1 MKKIL
6 TYWANLLSTLK
17 YGRKY
22 KYLNYGRSYKLLLY
36 KELLDMV

>member
-1 MKKIL
+1 M
-6 TYWANLLSTLK
+6 YLLSTLK

-22 KYLNYGRSYKLLLY
+22 KYLNYGRSYKFLLY